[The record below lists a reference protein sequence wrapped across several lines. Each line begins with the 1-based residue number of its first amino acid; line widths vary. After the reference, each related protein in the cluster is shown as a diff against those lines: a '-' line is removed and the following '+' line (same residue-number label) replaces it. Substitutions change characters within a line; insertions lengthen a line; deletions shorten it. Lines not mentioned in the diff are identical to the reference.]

1 MPAAKAKKAKTTKPK
16 KKSAA
21 RKRAA
26 SGVQLTDALA
36 SAAWAEADRALAE
49 ALALCDEALQ
59 SEGAAHGLALEML
72 GQALTTAGRKRG
84 LSRLGELGGREAF
97 DPDRHE
103 FIKPPKKT
111 PKSVRIVARG
121 VARGGEMLTKA
132 RVGPVGRAK
141 TR

>member
-1 MPAAKAKKAKTTKPK
+1 MPARKAKAKKSAPP

-26 SGVQLTDALA
+26 SAVKLTDALA
-36 SAAWAEADRALAE
+36 GAAWAEADRALAE
-49 ALALCDEALQ
+49 ALASCDEALTT
-59 SEGAAHGLALEML
+59 EGAARDAAMEML
-72 GQALTTAGRKRG
+72 LQALAAAARKRG

-97 DPDRHE
+97 DPIRHE

-111 PKSVRIVARG
+111 PKSVRILARG
-121 VARGGEMLTKA
+121 VARGGETLAKA

-141 TR
+141 SK